1 MGYQYF
7 STQIRQTMEAVLKE
21 GGTYTLWIRHNT
33 TLSGSLKKA
42 IADNPNFLVRELP
55 YALDGTPH
63 P

>member
-1 MGYQYF
+1 
-7 STQIRQTMEAVLKE
+7 MEAVLKD

-33 TLSGSLKKA
+33 TLSGPLKKA